1 MTITVIFDMDGVL
14 IDSEPVWQDVE
25 KVFYLQQ
32 YGLTLVDADFTA
44 FTGMPVMVFLRRLH
58 EKHQLPAHNL
68 PLIHDTIVERVAEKI
83 RQQPR
88 PMPGIFE
95 LLDELH
101 RRNIAM
107 SVASSS
113 PLRQIDNVLDTLNI
127 RHYFQAAISAETL
140 AHGKPHPEI
149 FLNAAAMMDADP
161 ASCLVI
167 EDSLNGLIAAKAAGM
182 RALALPAPHQRHD
195 PRFTLADAIIDH
207 HDEVLPFLLT
217 LEQ

>member
-1 MTITVIFDMDGVL
+1 MAITVIFDMDGVL
-14 IDSEPVWQDVE
+14 IDSEPVWRDVE
-25 KVFYLQQ
+25 KKFYLQHH
-32 YGLTLVDADFTA
+32 GLTLVDDDFDA
-44 FTGMPVMVFLRRLH
+44 FTGMPVMVFLRKLH
-58 EKHQLPAHNL
+58 ERHRLPAHDL
-68 PLIHDTIVERVAEKI
+68 SLVHDVIVGQVAEKI

-88 PMPGIFE
+88 PVPGIFD
-95 LLDELH
+95 LLDAL
-101 RRNIAM
+101 RLRNILM

-161 ASCLVI
+161 QNCLVI

-195 PRFTLADAIIDH
+195 PRFTLADQIIDH
-207 HDEVLPFLLT
+207 HDEVLPFILHSW
-217 LEQ
+217 